1 MDEKDKD
8 LGITVKKSENFSE
21 WYQQVLTKS
30 LFMDYTE
37 VSGCLALRPS
47 AYAAWENLSRAVD
60 AEFKKDGVE
69 NVYFPMLI
77 PEKFLN
83 KEKEHVEGFAPEV
96 AWVTGAGNSE
106 FEERLAVRLS

>member
-47 AYAAWENLSRAVD
+47 AYGR
-60 AEFKKDGVE
+60 
-69 NVYFPMLI
+69 
-77 PEKFLN
+77 
-83 KEKEHVEGFAPEV
+83 
-96 AWVTGAGNSE
+96 
-106 FEERLAVRLS
+106 R